1 MKRVLILLLS
11 AVLMTAALTGC
22 SSGEEDALVSKTPFP
37 EFSEVDIAG
46 DEISS
51 DIFTD
56 YDATIV
62 NFWNNGCGSC
72 IAEMPE
78 LEELYQD
85 FKERNINLIG
95 VGTDS
100 GESREQLD
108 TAREILKEKGVT
120 YHNISPDPEGDF
132 YKDFVAAF
140 LFLGVY
146 TAIIMVFPA
155 LAGAGAALANHHGPA
170 GATKQLCGQQ
180 IIVLGLVAGRGFSV
194 CRKPFLHPVKQVLG
208 DNSGDTAGGDNFP
221 IAVFP
226 DILPV
231 FQQTGHKVQVNLFTS
246 YRCNALLPHFLHD
259 FLHGGSLW

>member
-51 DIFTD
+51 DIFAD

-132 YKDFVAAF
+132 YKDFVADISTYPTTYIVDRRGKHRGCGYRGQCEEA
-140 LFLGVY
+140 
-146 TAIIMVFPA
+146 
-155 LAGAGAALANHHGPA
+155 AGHRGDPA
-170 GATKQLCGQQ
+170 GADHRPE
-180 IIVLGLVAGRGFSV
+180 IE
-194 CRKPFLHPVKQVLG
+194 
-208 DNSGDTAGGDNFP
+208 
-221 IAVFP
+221 
-226 DILPV
+226 
-231 FQQTGHKVQVNLFTS
+231 
-246 YRCNALLPHFLHD
+246 
-259 FLHGGSLW
+259 

>member
-51 DIFTD
+51 DIFAD

-62 NFWNNGCGSC
+62 K
-72 IAEMPE
+72 MPE

-132 YKDFVAAF
+132 YKDFVADISTYPTTYIVD
-140 LFLGVY
+140 GEGNIV
-146 TAIIMVFPA
+146 
-155 LAGAGAALANHHGPA
+155 GADIVGNVK
-170 GATKQLCGQQ
+170 KQLDTVETRLALITGQ
-180 IIVLGLVAGRGFSV
+180 
-194 CRKPFLHPVKQVLG
+194 K
-208 DNSGDTAGGDNFP
+208 
-221 IAVFP
+221 
-226 DILPV
+226 
-231 FQQTGHKVQVNLFTS
+231 
-246 YRCNALLPHFLHD
+246 
-259 FLHGGSLW
+259 

>member
-1 MKRVLILLLS
+1 MLS
-11 AVLMTAALTGC
+11 ASAAGTVRLPAPMGPSPGYFRSKEYKRRRRLPHETCSDPIAVGGTDDRTLTGC

-51 DIFTD
+51 DIFAD

-62 NFWNNGCGSC
+62 NFWNNAAGPC

-132 YKDFVAAF
+132 YKDFVADISTYPTTYIVDSE
-140 LFLGVY
+140 GNIV
-146 TAIIMVFPA
+146 
-155 LAGAGAALANHHGPA
+155 GADIVGNVK
-170 GATKQLCGQQ
+170 KQLDTVETRLALITGQ
-180 IIVLGLVAGRGFSV
+180 
-194 CRKPFLHPVKQVLG
+194 K
-208 DNSGDTAGGDNFP
+208 
-221 IAVFP
+221 
-226 DILPV
+226 
-231 FQQTGHKVQVNLFTS
+231 
-246 YRCNALLPHFLHD
+246 
-259 FLHGGSLW
+259 

>member
-132 YKDFVAAF
+132 YKDFVADISTYPTTYIVD
-140 LFLGVY
+140 GEGNIV
-146 TAIIMVFPA
+146 
-155 LAGAGAALANHHGPA
+155 GADIVGNVK
-170 GATKQLCGQQ
+170 KQLDT
-180 IIVLGLVAGRGFSV
+180 VAACAGFVGRGEGSGRFGGCSG
-194 CRKPFLHPVKQVLG
+194 RPPVK
-208 DNSGDTAGGDNFP
+208 SGNPTLSADAGIPAARGP
-221 IAVFP
+221 QMGRRYQIP
-226 DILPV
+226 E
-231 FQQTGHKVQVNLFTS
+231 QTGEGHQISTRRL
-246 YRCNALLPHFLHD
+246 
-259 FLHGGSLW
+259 GSLKTSRWM

>member
-1 MKRVLILLLS
+1 MKHIKSGILA
-11 AVLMTAALTGC
+11 AVLVLGLTACA
-22 SSGEEDALVSKTPFP
+22 SSHDELVTRTPFP
-37 EFSEVDIAG
+37 TFSEVDTQG
-46 DEISS
+46 NPVTN
-51 DIFTD
+51 DIFAD

-132 YKDFVAAF
+132 YKDFVADISTYPTTYIVDSE
-140 LFLGVY
+140 GNIV
-146 TAIIMVFPA
+146 
-155 LAGAGAALANHHGPA
+155 GADIVGNVK
-170 GATKQLCGQQ
+170 KQLDTVETRLALITGQ
-180 IIVLGLVAGRGFSV
+180 
-194 CRKPFLHPVKQVLG
+194 K
-208 DNSGDTAGGDNFP
+208 
-221 IAVFP
+221 
-226 DILPV
+226 
-231 FQQTGHKVQVNLFTS
+231 
-246 YRCNALLPHFLHD
+246 
-259 FLHGGSLW
+259 